1 MLPPHTRRN
10 TAKRWLVTLAA
21 LVAGC
26 FVAEFGYR
34 WRRSLQGRPYD
45 CVAAARALASLAGQ
59 FTAPVKRT
67 DAREMAENAVP
78 GGPDGNRVVLHPY
91 LGFDVAHD
99 GEFLE
104 DVQACG
110 AREDSPNRFD
120 VLVLGGSVAQ
130 TLGEQNCHIFLDAL
144 STEPRLAGVPIAVHS
159 YARGGFKEPQQMIAL
174 AYLFSRGFDCDLV
187 VVVDGFNE
195 VALGNYNA
203 QHDSSPLFPSLRH
216 WAYLTGTG
224 LGDPATIDLLVEL
237 RTTEHR
243 TTRLARVAQQLGC
256 DRSAVLGD
264 LALAVLE
271 PMRSD
276 SVALHQ
282 RFASAMQLDA
292 RTSPT
297 LHGHEFPADVAAR
310 FDGMVT
316 SWAQSSVSMDAMCR
330 ARGIAFLHVLQ
341 PTLYYDGSK
350 PVTAEERRTGTAWPA
365 WVEGAREGYPRL
377 RAQGAA
383 LRERG
388 IHFVDCSMIFRD
400 VTETLYYDAGHF
412 NEAGQVI
419 LARAIA
425 TALRD
430 EVDFP
435 RLSSGR

>member
-10 TAKRWLVTLAA
+10 TAKRWLVVLAA

-26 FVAEFGYR
+26 FVAELGYR
-34 WRRSLQGRPYD
+34 WRRTQQRRPYD
-45 CVAAARALASLAGQ
+45 RAAVARALASLAGEY
-59 FTAPVKRT
+59 TAPIERT
-67 DAREMAENAVP
+67 DGREIVESARP
-78 GGPDGNRVVLHPY
+78 GGPEGNHIVLHPY
-91 LGFDVAHD
+91 LGFDVARES
-99 GEFLE
+99 EFLE

-130 TLGEQNCHIFLDAL
+130 VLAEQECHVLLDAL
-144 STEPRLAGVPIAVHS
+144 HTVPRLSGVPIAVHS
-159 YARGGFKEPQQMIAL
+159 YARGGFKEPQQLIAL

-224 LGDPATIDLLVEL
+224 LADPACVDVLVEL
-237 RTTEHR
+237 RTAQKRTE
-243 TTRLARVAQQLGC
+243 RLARLAQHLGC
-256 DRSAVLGD
+256 DASAVLGD
-264 LALAVLE
+264 IVLGALE
-271 PMRSD
+271 PMRSRT
-276 SVALHQ
+276 VALQ
-282 RFASAMQLDA
+282 ERFASAMKLDA

-297 LHGHEFPADVAAR
+297 LHGRAFPADVAAR
-310 FDGMVT
+310 FDGIVAN
-316 SWAQSSVSMDAMCR
+316 WAQSSISIDAMCR

-341 PTLYYDGSK
+341 PNLHDEGSK
-350 PVTAEERRTGTAWPA
+350 PLTAEERRTGTAWPA
-365 WVEGAREGYPRL
+365 WIEGAREGYPRL
-377 RAQGAA
+377 RAHGAA
-383 LRERG
+383 LREKG

-400 VTETLYYDAGHF
+400 VTQSLYYDAGHF
-412 NEAGQVI
+412 NEAGNVL

-425 TALRD
+425 AALGD
-430 EVDFP
+430 EVDLP